1 MPRLWPASRRGGPGF
16 DRAQIHM
23 GMGFVVD
30 KVAPGQGLLPLLL
43 FSAHPGG
50 RAVCVCVWLLA
61 LIAGSNLAGGMDV
74 SLF

>member
-1 MPRLWPASRRGGPGF
+1 
-16 DRAQIHM
+16 M